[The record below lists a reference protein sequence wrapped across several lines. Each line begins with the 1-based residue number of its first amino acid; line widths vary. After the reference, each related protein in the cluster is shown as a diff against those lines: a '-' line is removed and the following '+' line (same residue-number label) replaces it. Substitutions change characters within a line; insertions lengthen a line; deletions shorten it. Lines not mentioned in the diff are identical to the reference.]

1 MNKSKSMIKKIIFS
15 LFFVSILSIFLFFSY
30 NVSAQIT
37 GDPMI
42 GLDDTARGVD
52 AFKDNINATNP
63 ENFLETKTGQVV
75 GVVLSFVGVIFLGLM
90 IYAGLIW
97 MTAEGNEQQVA
108 KAKSLLVNSTIGI
121 IIVFAAYA
129 ITSFIGDEIIK

>member
-1 MNKSKSMIKKIIFS
+1 VNKSKSMIKKIIFS

>member
-1 MNKSKSMIKKIIFS
+1 VNKSKSMIKKTIFS
-15 LFFVSILSIFLFFSY
+15 LFFISILSIFLSLGSS
-30 NVSAQIT
+30 VSAQIT
-37 GDPMI
+37 VDPMT
-42 GLDDTARGVD
+42 GLDDTARGID

-63 ENFLETKTGQVV
+63 ENFLETKTGQIV
-75 GVVLSFVGVIFLGLM
+75 GVVLSFVGVLFLGLM